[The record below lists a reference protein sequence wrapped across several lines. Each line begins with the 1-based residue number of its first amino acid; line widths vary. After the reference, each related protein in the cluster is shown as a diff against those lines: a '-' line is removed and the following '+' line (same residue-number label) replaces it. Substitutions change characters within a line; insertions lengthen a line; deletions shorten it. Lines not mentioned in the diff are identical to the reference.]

1 MKRASLLILFAICF
15 MPIFC
20 GCESTSSSAGL
31 RHAGFLSDYSKL
43 VRISDTSSRYINP
56 NIDMKVYRR
65 FIVDPVKVLFQ
76 YGTGSDVKTWEDVE
90 KLRAYMRDVIV
101 YAIPDYVEA
110 VAPGP
115 GVARIRAA
123 MTNVK
128 KASAFSM
135 SSVSVEIEFI
145 DSQTGEQI
153 AALVETQQKG
163 GALGE
168 YYNWENAKK
177 IMDEWG
183 ARLRERYNEAI
194 RK

>member
-1 MKRASLLILFAICF
+1 MKRAGLLILFAICF
-15 MPIFC
+15 MSIFC
-20 GCESTSSSAGL
+20 GCKSTSSSAGL
-31 RHAGFLSDYSKL
+31 RYADFLSDYSRL

-56 NIDMKVYRR
+56 NIDMRVYRK
-65 FIVDPVKVLFQ
+65 FIVDPVKVLFD
-76 YGTGSDVKTWEDVE
+76 YGTDSDVKTWDDIGT
-90 KLRAYMRDVIV
+90 LRTYMRNVIV
-101 YAIPDYVEA
+101 DAIPDYVEA

-115 GVARIRAA
+115 GVARVRAA

-153 AALVETQQKG
+153 AALVETQRKG

-168 YYNWENAKK
+168 YYDWENAKK

-183 ARLRERYNEAI
+183 VRLRERYNAAI

>member
-1 MKRASLLILFAICF
+1 
-15 MPIFC
+15 
-20 GCESTSSSAGL
+20 
-31 RHAGFLSDYSKL
+31 
-43 VRISDTSSRYINP
+43 
-56 NIDMKVYRR
+56 
-65 FIVDPVKVLFQ
+65 
-76 YGTGSDVKTWEDVE
+76 
-90 KLRAYMRDVIV
+90 
-101 YAIPDYVEA
+101 
-110 VAPGP
+110 
-115 GVARIRAA
+115 